1 MALDPR
7 TQVVTGT
14 GARTVA
20 IDEGLRA
27 YMLRVYNYM
36 ALGVAFTGV
45 VALAVAMNP
54 QIMAAIA
61 LGPFRWVL
69 FIGIIGLGFF
79 AGRVMFTGSTA
90 LAHGAFWLYAGMWG
104 ALISP
109 MLYIYTGES
118 ITRVF
123 FITAA
128 MFAGMSLYGYTTKR
142 DLSGVGG
149 FLAMSTFGLLIA
161 VLANAFIFQSYGF
174 HMLMSVVIVLV
185 FAGLTAWE
193 TQAIRQMYVEADGGD
208 LNQRKAIFGAF
219 VLYGS
224 FVTMFIWLLQ
234 LLGVAR
240 D

>member
-7 TQVVTGT
+7 THALPRT
-14 GARTVA
+14 GARAAA

-45 VALAVAMNP
+45 VALAVAMDP
-54 QIMAAIA
+54 AIMRAVA
-61 LGPFRWVL
+61 LGPFKWVL

-79 AGRVMFTGSTA
+79 AGRVIFTGSA
-90 LAHGAFWLYAGMWG
+90 AVAQGAFWLYAGMWG

-109 MLYIYTGES
+109 ILYAYTGES
-118 ITRVF
+118 IARVF

-128 MFAGMSLYGYTTKR
+128 MFAGTSLYGYTTKR
-142 DLSGVGG
+142 DLSGFGA

-185 FAGLTAWE
+185 FAGLTAYE
-193 TQAIRQMYVEADGGD
+193 TQAIRQMYREQDGG
-208 LNQRKAIFGAF
+208 LNDRKAIFGAF

-234 LLGVAR
+234 ILGVAR
-240 D
+240 E

>member
-7 TQVVTGT
+7 TQAVPRTGT
-14 GARTVA
+14 RAA
-20 IDEGLRA
+20 ELDAGLRA

-45 VALAVAMNP
+45 VALAVAMDP
-54 QIMAAIA
+54 EIMRSVA
-61 LGPFRWVL
+61 LGPFKWVL
-69 FIGIIGLGFF
+69 FIGILGLGMF
-79 AGRVMFTGSTA
+79 AGRIMFTGSATVA
-90 LAHGAFWLYAGMWG
+90 QGAFWLYAGMWG

-109 MLYIYTGES
+109 ILYAYTGES
-118 ITRVF
+118 IARVF

-128 MFAGMSLYGYTTKR
+128 MFAGTSLYGYTTKR

-185 FAGLTAWE
+185 FAGLTAYE
-193 TQAIRQMYVEADGGD
+193 TQAIRQMYREQDGG
-208 LNQRKAIFGAF
+208 LNDRKAIFGAF
-219 VLYGS
+219 MLYGS

-234 LLGVAR
+234 IFGVAR